1 MFKNGSLKICYL
13 PTDPSALNLDCTP
26 PCNVRAEWHLAG
38 TGFQQLFFGSHLV
51 MLLRLIGSD
60 NLVPQNVK

>member
-1 MFKNGSLKICYL
+1 MAFKKVASSLPIL
-13 PTDPSALNLDCTP
+13 QHSILIARRPVMSAE
-26 PCNVRAEWHLAG
+26 RHLAG

-51 MLLRLIGSD
+51 MRLRLIGSD